1 MLTNQHFVWIYLNS
15 GPDAIKRVPSS
26 DRDRGELSIDDKH
39 DSVQSNEKKI
49 ADDQKRGKFG
59 VLRHM
64 YAFTTMA
71 CINIGFNSMFTEY
84 MWRH

>member
-1 MLTNQHFVWIYLNS
+1 MPLVPLTSYA
-15 GPDAIKRVPSS
+15 P
-26 DRDRGELSIDDKH
+26 
-39 DSVQSNEKKI
+39 DSVQSNEKKLRTI
-49 ADDQKRGKFG
+49 KNVVSFG